1 MKDKVVIVTGGA
13 SGIGLAT
20 VERLGRD
27 GARLVIAD
35 KADPSAVAERVRAA
49 GGTAEA
55 IAADVSQEA
64 ACAAMVEA
72 ARSAYGR
79 LDVLINCA
87 GVNKRNRA
95 EDAGLE
101 EFEFIMGVNLR
112 GTFLA
117 CRAAI
122 PAIRESGGGSIVT
135 VASELALMGIPNISI
150 YTASKGGI
158 ISMTR
163 ALAADHVADG
173 IRVNCVCPGPV
184 DTPLLRQG
192 IVNAPDPAAREKASI
207 ESTMMK
213 RHGRPE
219 EIANV
224 IRFLASD
231 EASFMTGSIVVADGG
246 ATAQ

>member
-20 VERLGRD
+20 VERLGRE

-35 KADPSAVAERVRAA
+35 KTDPAPIAEKIRAA

-64 ACAAMVEA
+64 ACAAMVEVA
-72 ARSAYGR
+72 KAAYGR

-87 GVNKRNRA
+87 GVNKRNKA

-122 PAIRESGGGSIVT
+122 PAIRESGGGAIVT

-163 ALAADHVADG
+163 ALAADHVGDG

-184 DTPLLRQG
+184 ETPLLRQG
-192 IVNAPDPAAREKASI
+192 IVNADNPAAREKASI

-213 RHGRPE
+213 RHGQPE